1 MGILMPVTEPTFH
14 FTYTAWADAFSPAEL
29 DAIEAYG
36 DRLPLSA
43 AAIAGQPDKAGGKL
57 DERSRVTSTA
67 WIERNGET
75 NWLYDRMQA
84 IIRTLND
91 GSYQFDL
98 RGFSDPF
105 QYTVYQDSEGGHYG
119 WHIDQ
124 GPMQAHRKL
133 SISLQL
139 TDPSQYSGCDL
150 EFFAGKLL
158 EIAPKERGTVI
169 AFPAYTLHRVTPIVS
184 GTRKSV
190 VVWVTGPKFK

>member
-1 MGILMPVTEPTFH
+1 MPATEPVFH
-14 FTYTAWADAFSPAEL
+14 FTYTAWADAFTPAEL

-36 DRLPLSA
+36 DRLSLSA
-43 AAIAGQPDKAGGKL
+43 APIVGQPEQTGGKL
-57 DERSRVTSTA
+57 DQRSRITRTA
-67 WIERNGET
+67 WIERNPET
-75 NWLYDRMQA
+75 LWLYDRMQQV
-84 IIRTLND
+84 IGRLN
-91 GSYQFDL
+91 SSTYQFDL

-105 QYTVYQDSEGGHYG
+105 QYTVYHGDEGGHYD

-124 GPMQAHRKL
+124 GPTGEQRKL

-139 TDPSQYSGCDL
+139 TDPARYGGCEL

-158 EIAPKERGTVI
+158 EIAPKERGTMI
-169 AFPAYTLHRVTPIVS
+169 AFPSYTLHRVTPIVS